1 MASTGLALEAFSKQN
16 GGMSKPSD
24 HQLAPNRFSLPP
36 IGTRVAGLTRD
47 LFRKRGFAEGHILAN
62 WPDIAGDVIAD
73 YSAPERLVYPRRL
86 RDAAGPSAAAVL
98 EIRVDGPIALE
109 IKHLEPQI
117 IERINAYY
125 GYLAVSRLK
134 MTQGPL
140 PPRAKARRRPIRK
153 LGAQEREA
161 LSNELQPIAEPALK
175 DALARL
181 GERILGRTSGTKR

>member
-1 MASTGLALEAFSKQN
+1 
-16 GGMSKPSD
+16 MSKPSD

>member
-1 MASTGLALEAFSKQN
+1 
-16 GGMSKPSD
+16 MSKPSD

-86 RDAAGPSAAAVL
+86 REGAGPSAPAVL

-117 IERINAYY
+117 VERINAYY
-125 GYLAVSRLK
+125 GYAAVSRLK

-140 PPRAKARRRPIRK
+140 PPRAKARRRPIRS

-161 LSNELQPIAEPALK
+161 LTNELQPIAEPALK
-175 DALARL
+175 DALTRL

>member
-1 MASTGLALEAFSKQN
+1 
-16 GGMSKPSD
+16 MSKPSD
-24 HQLAPNRFSLPP
+24 HQLAPNRFTLPP

-62 WPDIAGDVIAD
+62 WPAIAGDVIAD

-86 RDAAGPSAAAVL
+86 REEAGPSAAAVL

-134 MTQGPL
+134 LTQGPL
-140 PPRAKARRRPIRK
+140 PPRAKSRRRPIRS
-153 LGAQEREA
+153 LAAPEREA

-175 DALARL
+175 EALTRL

>member
-1 MASTGLALEAFSKQN
+1 MA
-16 GGMSKPSD
+16 KPSD

-36 IGTRVAGLTRD
+36 IGSRVAGLTRD
-47 LFRKRGFAEGHILAN
+47 LFSKRGFAEGHILAN

-86 RDAAGPSAAAVL
+86 RDGAGPSPAAVL

-125 GYLAVSRLK
+125 GYTAVSRLK

-140 PPRAKARRRPIRK
+140 PVRAKARRRPIRK

-161 LSNELQPIAEPALK
+161 LVNELQPIAEPALK